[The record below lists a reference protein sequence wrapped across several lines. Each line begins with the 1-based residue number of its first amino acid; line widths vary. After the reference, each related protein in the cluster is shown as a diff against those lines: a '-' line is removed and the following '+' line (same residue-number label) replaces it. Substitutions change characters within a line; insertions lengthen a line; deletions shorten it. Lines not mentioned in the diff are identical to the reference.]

1 MEITYHIQDID
12 SVATQVLKALTTKT
26 ILLNGSMG
34 IGKTTFVKSLLKAL
48 GSNDDVSSPTFSI
61 VNEYELQDDIMY
73 HFDMYRIKNEDEALQ
88 FGIEDYLSSNH
99 WIVIEWSENI
109 PNLIPENADVIELIL
124 NNDRSRTLKLIK
136 KENLTKKYDKNLQIL
151 KN

>member
-1 MEITYHIQDID
+1 MEITYQIQDVD
-12 SVATQVLKALTTKT
+12 SVATKVLKELTSKT

-34 IGKTTFVKSLLKAL
+34 VGKTTFVKSLLKAL

-61 VNEYELQDDIMY
+61 VNEYELPNDLMY

-99 WIVIEWSENI
+99 WIAIEWSENI
-109 PNLIPENADVIELIL
+109 PNLIPENADVIELVL
-124 NNDRSRTLKLIK
+124 NNDHSRTLKLIK
-136 KENLTKKYDKNLQIL
+136 KENLTKKYGKNLQKL

>member
-1 MEITYHIQDID
+1 MEITYQIQDID
-12 SVATQVLKALTTKT
+12 SVAMQVLKALTTKT

-34 IGKTTFVKSLLKAL
+34 VGKTTFVKSLLKAL

-61 VNEYELQDDIMY
+61 VNEYELPNDLMY
-73 HFDMYRIKNEDEALQ
+73 HFDLYRVKDEDEALQ

-99 WIVIEWSENI
+99 WIAIEWSENI
-109 PNLIPENADVIELIL
+109 PNLVPENVDVIELIL
-124 NNDRSRTLKLIK
+124 NSDLSRTLKLIK
-136 KENLTKKYDKNLQIL
+136 KENLTKKYGKNLQKL